1 LKLNRWKVE
10 ITLELGGDWMAKEE
24 KKLGELVGKAVKE
37 GFEELGK
44 KLQKRIDNAMKDL
57 KKTTRKVDEK
67 RRGFVSN
74 EALLAAGV
82 AFAIG
87 LALGVALVKTSE
99 KKKD

>member
-1 LKLNRWKVE
+1 
-10 ITLELGGDWMAKEE
+10 MAKEE
-24 KKLGELVGKAVKE
+24 KKKLGELVAKAVKE
-37 GFEELGK
+37 RVDALGK
-44 KLQKRIDNAMKDL
+44 KLQARLDNATKDL
-57 KKTTRKVDEK
+57 KKTTRKLDEK
-67 RRGFVSN
+67 RREFVSN